1 MVGEYLVYLQLSMET
16 EKRQHIEELI
26 LENQRLLAENNT
38 LLKKM
43 NRRSVLGF
51 WFRLLWSL
59 ALIAIPILFY
69 FYYIE
74 PRLESF
80 SSSFEKFEQNVP
92 DISGL
97 KQWYQSVQEK
107 AE

>member
-1 MVGEYLVYLQLSMET
+1 MET
-16 EKRQHIEELI
+16 ETGQQIKNLL
-26 LENQRLLAENNT
+26 LENQRLLAENNS

-59 ALIAIPILFY
+59 ALIAIPFLFY

-74 PRLESF
+74 PRLQSF
-80 SSSFEKFEQNVP
+80 SSSFELFEKKVP
-92 DISGL
+92 DISSL
-97 KQWYQSVQEK
+97 KQWYQSAGEK
-107 AE
+107 TE